1 MITKQRNLYECKV
14 VHTEV
19 NERGEAKRV
28 KETVVTEA
36 ETISQAEMRVLS
48 YMVGCEDI
56 SVTKIS
62 SMPVTAYIA
71 DDARTGDE
79 MFFIA
84 MVDVTELDEN
94 TAKEKVIKY
103 KYLVRAMDILAVNRL
118 IKEFML
124 MSDYEISRIAHK
136 NYVEVLFGEDV
147 E

>member
-14 VHTEV
+14 VHTEL
-19 NERGEAKRV
+19 NEGREAKRV

-62 SMPVTAYIA
+62 SMPVTAYIE

-84 MVDVTELDEN
+84 MVDVTELDEK

-124 MSDYEISRIAHK
+124 MSDYEISRITHK
-136 NYVEVLFGEDV
+136 NYVEVLFVEDV

>member
-1 MITKQRNLYECKV
+1 M
-14 VHTEV
+14 

-48 YMVGCEDI
+48 YMVGCEDV

-62 SMPVTAYIA
+62 SMPVTAYIE

-84 MVDVTELDEN
+84 MVDVTELDEK

-124 MSDYEISRIAHK
+124 MSDYEISRITHK
-136 NYVEVLFGEDV
+136 NYVEVLFVEDV

>member
-62 SMPVTAYIA
+62 SMPVTAYIE

-84 MVDVTELDEN
+84 MVEVTELDEE
-94 TAKEKVIKY
+94 EKARF
-103 KYLVRAMDILAVNRL
+103 RAAVQPMYDRFARQGEL
-118 IKEFML
+118 IA
-124 MSDYEISRIAHK
+124 RIRQA
-136 NYVEVLFGEDV
+136 
-147 E
+147 

>member
-14 VHTEV
+14 VHTEL
-19 NERGEAKRV
+19 NEGGEAKRV

-62 SMPVTAYIA
+62 SMPVTAYIE
-71 DDARTGDE
+71 DDARTDDE

-84 MVDVTELDEN
+84 MVDVTVLDEN

-118 IKEFML
+118 IKEFMP
-124 MSDYEISRIAHK
+124 MSDYEISRISHK

>member
-14 VHTEV
+14 VHTE

-62 SMPVTAYIA
+62 SMPVTAYIE

-84 MVDVTELDEN
+84 MVDVIELDEK

-118 IKEFML
+118 IKEFIL
-124 MSDYEISRIAHK
+124 LLLTQR
-136 NYVEVLFGEDV
+136 
-147 E
+147 

>member
-1 MITKQRNLYECKV
+1 MITKQRNLYECKA
-14 VHTEV
+14 VHTEL

-62 SMPVTAYIA
+62 SMPVTAYIE

-84 MVDVTELDEN
+84 MVDVTELDEK
-94 TAKEKVIKY
+94 TAKEKVVKY
-103 KYLVRAMDILAVNRL
+103 KYLVRANDVVAVNRL
-118 IKEFML
+118 IKELML
-124 MSDYEISRIAHK
+124 MTDYEISRIAHK

>member
-1 MITKQRNLYECKV
+1 
-14 VHTEV
+14 
-19 NERGEAKRV
+19 
-28 KETVVTEA
+28 
-36 ETISQAEMRVLS
+36 
-48 YMVGCEDI
+48 
-56 SVTKIS
+56 
-62 SMPVTAYIA
+62 
-71 DDARTGDE
+71 

-84 MVDVTELDEN
+84 MVDVTELDEK

>member
-14 VHTEV
+14 VHTEL
-19 NERGEAKRV
+19 NERGEEKIV

-62 SMPVTAYIA
+62 SMPVTAYIE
-71 DDARTGDE
+71 DDARTDDE

-84 MVDVTELDEN
+84 MVDVTVLDEN

-118 IKEFML
+118 IKEFMP
-124 MSDYEISRIAHK
+124 MSDYEISRIAQK
-136 NYVEVLFGEDV
+136 NDVEGVFGEDV